1 MYKRTL
7 RPLLFSRDAEWAHE
21 YTLDML
27 RRIPGAAARLS
38 GPVITHE
45 ALQTEVA
52 GIKFPNPVGLA
63 AGCDKNAVAIRVWPR
78 FGFGFV
84 EVGTITAE
92 GQPGNPRPRVFRI
105 PREEAIVN
113 RLGFNN
119 DGCEVVANRIAL
131 IRRGRPLVTPLAVNI
146 GKTRRI
152 TGDSAVLD
160 DYKESLRR
168 FARLADFIVI
178 NVSSPNTPGLRDWL
192 QSSRLHEL
200 LGALRSEAIAIASLK
215 GGNPVPLM
223 VKVSPDMTDDELRA
237 AADTA
242 MECGMAGIVATN
254 TTISREGS
262 LANYPES
269 GGLSGRPLK
278 ERALNVLRVLY
289 RHCGSTIPLIG
300 VGGIGTAEDAYE
312 RIRAGAS
319 LVQIYTAMIYNGP
332 YTAKSINLGLLDLMA
347 RDGFKSVSEVVGADS
362 RKP

>member
-1 MYKRTL
+1 MIYKRAL

-21 YTLDML
+21 YTLEML
-27 RRIPGAAARLS
+27 RHIPSAAARLG
-38 GPVITHE
+38 GPVVTHK

-92 GQPGNPRPRVFRI
+92 AQPGNPKPRVFRI

-119 DGCEVVANRIAL
+119 DGCEVVAHRIAAL
-131 IRRGRPLVTPLAVNI
+131 RRGRSLPTPLAVNI

-152 TGDSAVLD
+152 SGDTAVLN

-168 FARLADFIVI
+168 FARLADFIVV

-192 QSSRLHEL
+192 QSSRLHDL
-200 LGALRSEAIAIASLK
+200 LSALKNEANAIALQK
-215 GGNPVPLM
+215 GGTPVPLM
-223 VKVSPDMTDDELRA
+223 VKVSPDMEPDDLKA

-242 MECGMAGIVATN
+242 IACGMAGIVATN
-254 TTISREGS
+254 TTITRPDS
-262 LANYPES
+262 LSDFGEA

-278 ERALNVLRVLY
+278 ERSLTVLRTLY
-289 RHCGSTIPLIG
+289 SHCGGSIPLIG
-300 VGGIGTAEDAYE
+300 VGGISNAEDAYE

-332 YTAKSINLGLLDLMA
+332 YAAKSINLGLLKLME
-347 RDGFKSVSEVVGADS
+347 RDGIKSVSQIIGADS
-362 RKP
+362 